1 MVRGGNIMN
10 SKLYR
15 IICALA
21 VALSVSKLVLDV
33 LGIAPDVYLMAAAM
47 LVCAFLLSQHTPAEL
62 ALIGMLTLFV
72 QFNAGVVEN
81 SSFNPDWLLS
91 ILISVILLPTA
102 FHLMGMESRFRRVT

>member
-1 MVRGGNIMN
+1 MN

-21 VALSVSKLVLDV
+21 VALSVSTLVLDV
-33 LGIAPDVYLMAAAM
+33 LGIVPDAYIMTAAM
-47 LVCAFLLSQHTPAEL
+47 LACAFLLSQHTPSEL
-62 ALIGMLTLFV
+62 ALIGLLTLFV
-72 QFNAGVVEN
+72 QLNTRVIEN

-102 FHLMGMESRFRRVT
+102 AHLMGVETRVRRLT